1 MVVIKIEMWPHGRE
15 EDRYTLGVAKIINDG
30 EGTTEL
36 GDYNVELGHAG
47 RFFGKSGVWKRG
59 RVVGH
64 QRELSPYHLVFKA
77 IKAAL
82 GIR

>member
-1 MVVIKIEMWPHGRE
+1 MVVVKIEVWPHGRE
-15 EDRYTLGVAKIINDG
+15 EDRYTIGEARIINDCT
-30 EGTTEL
+30 GTTEL
-36 GDYNVELGHAG
+36 GNYGVELKHAG
-47 RFFGKSGVWKRG
+47 KFYGKSGIWKRG

-64 QRELSPYHLVFKA
+64 QRELSPYHLVMKA